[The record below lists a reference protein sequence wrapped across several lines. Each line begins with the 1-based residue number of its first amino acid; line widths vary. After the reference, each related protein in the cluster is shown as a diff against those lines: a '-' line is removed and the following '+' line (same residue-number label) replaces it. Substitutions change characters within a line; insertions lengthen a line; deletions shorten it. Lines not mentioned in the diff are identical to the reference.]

1 MTRGESVLAA
11 AAREIG
17 YHQGAHQHTK
27 YGEWFGM
34 DNCPWCVIFAAAWC
48 YNQAGAVGSV
58 VGQKFDNGGLYS
70 CSQTL
75 NWYKTHAPECIT
87 DKPVPG
93 CLVIF
98 DLPNTKY
105 STDHMGLFV
114 KIDGGKII
122 TIDGN
127 TSNTS
132 EGNGGW
138 VQQRQ
143 RRLKDLDNVWYIVPH
158 ELEDDEMDIDRMIDE
173 FTPEQVYRLASKLYD
188 TDLYKLYSRLEGY
201 MDKQPL
207 PTSWDAATELRE
219 AMTLGITDG
228 SHPMIPARR
237 YETAIMCKRA
247 VKP

>member
-1 MTRGESVLAA
+1 MQTGEAILAA

-17 YHQGAHQHTK
+17 YREKRDKHTK

-34 DNCPWCVIFAAAWC
+34 DCVPWCVIFAAAWC

-58 VGQKFDNGGLYS
+58 VGQKFVNGGLYS

-75 NWYKTHAPECIT
+75 NWYKAHAPECIT

-98 DLPNTKY
+98 DFPGTKFE
-105 STDHMGLFV
+105 TDHMGLFV
-114 KIDGGKII
+114 SKTNKTIT

-127 TSNTS
+127 TGNES

-138 VQQRQ
+138 VQQKTRK
-143 RRLKDLDNVWYIVPH
+143 LSYANPTYIVPK
-158 ELEDDEMDIDRMIDE
+158 EMENDMTIDDLIQDI
-173 FTPEQVYRLASKLYD
+173 TPEQVFQLASKLD
-188 TDLYKLYSRLEGY
+188 DADLYKLYCRVERY
-201 MDKQPL
+201 MDGLPL

-228 SHPMIPARR
+228 THPMIPTRR

-247 VKP
+247 VK